1 MILFFK
7 SAFLLPASIS
17 FNKFCF
23 IYMCQMTDFNQYLF
37 IIHTMANS
45 FLPAIYKADLPTLR
59 VSRYFPEF
67 V

>member
-1 MILFFK
+1 
-7 SAFLLPASIS
+7 
-17 FNKFCF
+17 
-23 IYMCQMTDFNQYLF
+23 MTDFNQYLF